1 MRILC
6 PIDATIIR
14 EVPEMG
20 AEEVHGIVRRASAAQ
35 KQWAAVSPTDRGRV
49 LLRVAVLIRERS
61 KHLSRLESL
70 NTGKVLADTRREVER
85 AAGCFEYYAGWAD
98 KVTGRTVPVPGD
110 FHTYTE
116 RVPHGVVAGI
126 IPWNVPFFFAAKKMA
141 PALAFGNASVVKP
154 APETPLTALALRDIL
169 LEAGVL
175 EGAVDVV
182 TGGADSGAALIGAR
196 ETSLIVF
203 TGHPTTGRAIA
214 RAAADRLV
222 PVALELGGKSPQIVF
237 EDADLEEA
245 VDAIVMGV
253 FASCGQMCIAGSR
266 LLVHEKVAEEVTHR
280 LAERTAE
287 LRLGSAFDEGTD
299 LGPQITRAQQEKT
312 MSLIASGSAEGGTIV
327 AQAELPSDP
336 ALREGFF
343 VPPTI
348 FRGLP
353 DDARVVREEIFG
365 PVLTVSTFSSED
377 EAERRANDTPFGLA
391 AGVWTRD
398 VSRAHRFARKM
409 RVGNVWINTYRVLS
423 DLVPFGGFGESGYGR
438 ENSEEAVGLYT
449 TTRATWTALTPG
461 RPEGFALATTVERG
475 GPIEQRSNGDEETD
489 R

>member
-1 MRILC
+1 MKVLS
-6 PIDATIIR
+6 PIDASVIR
-14 EVPEMG
+14 EVPEM
-20 AEEVHGIVRRASAAQ
+20 ADEEVFDVVRRASVAQ
-35 KQWAAVSPTDRGRV
+35 KRWAAVSPTDRGRV
-49 LLRVAVLIRERS
+49 LLRVASIIRERAED
-61 KHLSRLESL
+61 LARLESL
-70 NTGKVLADTRREVER
+70 NTGKILMDTRREVER

-126 IPWNVPFFFAAKKMA
+126 IPWNVPLFFAAKKMA
-141 PALAFGNASVVKP
+141 PALAFGNASIVKP
-154 APETPLTALALRDIL
+154 APETPLTALALRDIV

-175 EGAVDVV
+175 EGAVDIVV
-182 TGGADSGAALIGAR
+182 GGAASGAALVAAP

-222 PVALELGGKSPQIVF
+222 PVALELGGKSPQVVF
-237 EDADLEEA
+237 EDANLEEA
-245 VDAIVMGV
+245 VDAIILGV

-266 LLVHEKVAEEVTHR
+266 LLVHERIAQEVTDR
-280 LAERTAE
+280 LAERTVR
-287 LRLGSAFDEGTD
+287 LKLGSAFEDDTD
-299 LGPQITRAQQEKT
+299 LGPQITRAQQLKT
-312 MSLIASGSAEGGTIV
+312 ISFIDSGSAEGGEII
-327 AQAELPSDP
+327 AQAQMPSDP
-336 ALREGFF
+336 SLRDGFF

-348 FRGLP
+348 FSGLP
-353 DDARVVREEIFG
+353 DDASVVREEVFG
-365 PVLTVSTFSSED
+365 PVLTVSTFASED

-398 VSRAHRFARKM
+398 VARAHRFARKL
-409 RVGNVWINTYRVLS
+409 RVGNVWINTYRILS
-423 DLVPFGGFGESGYGR
+423 DLVPFGGFGESGHGR

-461 RPEGFALATTVERG
+461 RPEGFTMPNA
-475 GPIEQRSNGDEETD
+475 
-489 R
+489 

>member
-1 MRILC
+1 MRVLS
-6 PIDATIIR
+6 PIDGTVIR
-14 EVPEMG
+14 ELREM
-20 AEEVHGIVRRASAAQ
+20 ETDEVHEVVRRSAGAQ
-35 KQWAAVSPTDRGRV
+35 QEWAAVSATDRGRV
-49 LLRVAVLIRERS
+49 LLRVAAIIRDRS
-61 KHLSRLESL
+61 EDLARLESL
-70 NTGKVLADTRREVER
+70 NTGKILADTRREVER

-141 PALAFGNASVVKP
+141 PALAFGNSSIVKP
-154 APETPLTALALRDIL
+154 ALETPLTALALRDIV
-169 LEAGVL
+169 LEAGVV

-182 TGGADSGAALIGAR
+182 VGGATAGAALVNAP

-203 TGHPTTGRAIA
+203 TGHPNTGRAIA

-237 EDADLEEA
+237 EDADLEQA
-245 VDAIVMGV
+245 VEAIVMGV

-266 LLVHEKVAEEVTHR
+266 LLVHERVAEEVMAR
-280 LAERTAE
+280 LKDRTTR
-287 LRLGSAFDEGTD
+287 LKLGSAFDDGTD
-299 LGPQITRAQQEKT
+299 VGPQITQAQQQKT
-312 MSLIASGSAEGGTIV
+312 LSFIASGSSEGGTIL
-327 AQAELPSDP
+327 AQGELPSDP
-336 ALREGFF
+336 SLSAGFF

-348 FRGLP
+348 FVGLK
-353 DDARVVREEIFG
+353 DDSRVVREEIFG

-377 EAERRANDTPFGLA
+377 EAGRRANDTPFGLA

-398 VSRAHRFARKM
+398 VARAHRFARKL

-449 TTRATWTALTPG
+449 TTRATWTALTSGP
-461 RPEGFALATTVERG
+461 PDGFTLSTTA
-475 GPIEQRSNGDEETD
+475 
-489 R
+489 